1 MSYNNQRDIKRPPQP
16 VELAPPRQKA
26 TGYDAPKR
34 NLAPLPEI
42 GGAKKP
48 PREPKG
54 EAERYPYQREVP
66 ARDALYSPR
75 ESRERDEYYNQARRR
90 TGAHKPG
97 PRDRREQDTRPAG
110 RRRSRPQHRNS
121 LLPSNMDPRVKKFLN
136 IGVTV
141 AILGTLAIMIILR
154 FFSYNALAVYLDDE
168 LVGHLP
174 LDRTLTSEE
183 FHSETIEFHSAR
195 LGDIR
200 TAQRITVEPARWV
213 AARDISARNEVFNAI
228 GFYLEYDIMARA
240 IYVNGNREGLVRS
253 DQYVNQIILL
263 MTQRFRNENT
273 IHYEFTAEWEI
284 RHALVN
290 PEEEVLLSTTEAI
303 ASLDRNVLTR
313 YPYTVR
319 SGDSWGAIATRFNTY
334 ATALANLNGMTVSD
348 IIHPGQTL
356 YVNTFRPLLS
366 VVTVDKVVTIE
377 DIPMDVEERPNPDL
391 PAAVINTIEEGS
403 PGQRQ
408 VTQLITYVNGVQR
421 GEPEDLEEEI
431 LRFPTPRLI
440 EVGTR
445 E

>member
-1 MSYNNQRDIKRPPQP
+1 MSYNQRDVKRPPQP
-16 VELAPPRQKA
+16 FELAPPRQKA
-26 TGYDAPKR
+26 SGHDVSKR
-34 NLAPLPEI
+34 KLAPLPEI

-48 PREPKG
+48 SS
-54 EAERYPYQREVP
+54 EASDRNNSHH
-66 ARDALYSPR
+66 RDAQERNVPYS
-75 ESRERDEYYNQARRR
+75 SRERDDYYRQARRH
-90 TGAHKPG
+90 TDAHRPA
-97 PRDRREQDTRPAG
+97 PRGGRGQDTRSTSG

-121 LLPSNMDPRVKKFLN
+121 LLPKNMDPRIKKFLN
-136 IGVTV
+136 IGVTA
-141 AILGTLAIMIILR
+141 AILGTLGIMIVLR
-154 FFSYNALAVYLDDE
+154 FFSFNALAVYLDDE
-168 LVGHLP
+168 LVGHIA
-174 LDRTLTSEE
+174 LDRALTSEE
-183 FHSETIEFHSAR
+183 FHDEAIEFHAAR
-195 LGDIR
+195 TGDIR
-200 TAQRITVEPARWV
+200 TTQRVTVTPARWV
-213 AARDISARNEVFNAI
+213 AARDISARNEVFNSI

-284 RHALVN
+284 RHVRVN

-303 ASLDRNVLTR
+303 AVLDRNVMTR
-313 YPYTVR
+313 YPYVVR
-319 SGDSWGAIATRFNTY
+319 SGDSWGAIATRFGTY
-334 ATALANLNGMTVSD
+334 PTALANLNNMTIND

-377 DIPMDVEERPNPDL
+377 DTPPEVEELLNPDL
-391 PAAVINTIEEGS
+391 PAAVINVIEEGT

-408 VTQLITYVNGVQR
+408 VSQLITYINGVQR

-431 LRFPTPRLI
+431 LRFPTTRII